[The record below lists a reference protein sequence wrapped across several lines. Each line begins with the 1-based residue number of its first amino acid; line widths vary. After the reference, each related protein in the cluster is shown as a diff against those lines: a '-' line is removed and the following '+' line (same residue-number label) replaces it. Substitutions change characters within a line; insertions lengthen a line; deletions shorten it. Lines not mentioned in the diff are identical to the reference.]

1 MNIPPFNYLEF
12 YKNYQV
18 DYWSYKIGILKNS
31 LDNFDEV
38 KETFYK
44 NLQDTIDKDCIL
56 MIKTDLHFIY
66 FQIIEALFE
75 LIFALEKM
83 DERNLWYYLSFP
95 ESNHYDRIKK
105 IAEGDVSFLSKP
117 IQLTNSQT
125 NKPISIPFLDYVFY
139 HLRLI
144 KLVKLTEEERKQ
156 NFKVIV
162 EFLKIFAEDFSDRY
176 EYNAYKHALRFYYC
190 KPEIKFESHDKK
202 LSAEFKSKDSFTY
215 LEKKEDEEK
224 KNKHIISKTA
234 KTFDPDRDVNMSAT
248 CAQLI
253 SNIILTRRSYYYK
266 TKEFVYLFYDVNLD
280 EIYKKPGPLSKM
292 SISLEP
298 VYADEMK
305 KS

>member
-1 MNIPPFNYLEF
+1 MHIPPFNYLEF

-18 DYWSYKIGILKNS
+18 DYWNYKIGILKNS

-95 ESNHYDRIKK
+95 EINHYDRIKK

-117 IQLTNSQT
+117 IKFTNTQT

-139 HLRLI
+139 HLRL
-144 KLVKLTEEERKQ
+144 VKLTEKEREQ
-156 NFKVIV
+156 NFKVV
-162 EFLKIFAEDFSDRY
+162 EEFLKIFAKDFSDRC
-176 EYNAYKHALRFYYC
+176 EYNAYKHALRFFYS
-190 KPEIKFESHDKK
+190 KPGIRIESHDKK
-202 LSAEFKSKDSFTY
+202 LSAELKSKDGFTY
-215 LEKKEDEEK
+215 LEKKKDEEK
-224 KNKHIISKTA
+224 KNELIISKTVKA
-234 KTFDPDRDVNMSAT
+234 FDSDRDVKMSAT

-266 TKEFVYLFYDVNLD
+266 TKEGVYLYNNVNLD
-280 EIYKKPGPLSKM
+280 EIYKKPGPLGKM
-292 SISLEP
+292 SMSLEP

-305 KS
+305 